1 MKIATAPVNWNNA
14 DAPDFREW
22 FPYPQIL
29 DLMVSAGYS
38 ATEWGMNMPSNVSQM
53 LTDLDERRVQL
64 LGGFVALELRNETK
78 LVSEIER
85 AIEVGLFFKSL
96 GAHLLIAADS
106 GDPFRLAQSGRVDPM
121 SGLKKHEWRNLT
133 SGLDQIGTRLRLE
146 GIKVVFHNHVGTYVE
161 TEAETAR
168 LLEETN
174 PDYVGWCFDCG
185 HIAYGGGDVFRLL
198 AKYGS
203 RVRHAHLKDVNAEVL
218 DEARARRWS
227 LADALKAFIF
237 SPLGKGNLDLLRVLE
252 ILRDQG
258 YNDWLV
264 VEQDTTPLDPT
275 AVARQNRISLEALL
289 DELGIE
295 QGRQNQ
301 GDDRNN
307 TEFPLSSRQESKD

>member
-22 FPYPQIL
+22 FPYPEIL
-29 DLMVSAGYS
+29 DLMVAAGYT
-38 ATEWGMNMPSNVSQM
+38 ATEWGMNMPSHVSQM
-53 LTDLDERRVQL
+53 LTDLNERHLRL
-64 LGGFVALELRNETK
+64 LGGFVALELRNEAK
-78 LVSEIER
+78 LTSEIER
-85 AIEVGLFFKSL
+85 ALELGRFFKSL
-96 GAHLLIAADS
+96 GAQLLIAADS
-106 GDPFRLAQSGRVDPM
+106 GDPFRLAQSGRVDPT
-121 SGLKKHEWRNLT
+121 SGLKKHEWHNLT
-133 SGLDQIGTRLRLE
+133 SGLDQIGNQLRLE
-146 GIKVVFHNHVGTYVE
+146 GVNVVFHNHVGTYVE

-218 DEARARRWS
+218 NEARTCRWN

-237 SPLGKGNLDLLRVLE
+237 SPLGEGNLDLRRVLE
-252 ILRDQG
+252 FLRDQG

-275 AVARQNRISLEALL
+275 TVARRNRTFLEALL

-295 QGRQNQ
+295 QGEKR
-301 GDDRNN
+301 GDHRND
-307 TEFPLSSRQESKD
+307 TEFPLAQS

>member
-29 DLMVSAGYS
+29 DLMVAAGYQ
-38 ATEWGMNMPSNVSQM
+38 ATEWGMNMPSHVAQM
-53 LTDLDERRVQL
+53 LTDLNERRLQL
-64 LGGFVALELRNETK
+64 LGGFVALELRSEAK
-78 LVSEIER
+78 LATEIER
-85 AIEVGLFFKSL
+85 AIEVGHFFKSL
-96 GAHLLIAADS
+96 GGQLLIAADS
-106 GDPFRLAQSGRVDPM
+106 GDPFRLAQAGRVDPT

-133 SGLDQIGTRLRLE
+133 SGLDQIGNRLRLE
-146 GIKVVFHNHVGTYVE
+146 GVKVVFHNHVGTYVE

-185 HIAYGGGDVFRLL
+185 HIAYGGADVFRLL
-198 AKYGS
+198 TKYGS
-203 RVRHAHLKDVNAEVL
+203 RVRHAHLKDINGEVL
-218 DEARARRWS
+218 NEARARQWS

-237 SPLGKGNLDLLRVLE
+237 SPLGKGNLDLRRVLE
-252 ILRDQG
+252 LLRDQG
-258 YNDWLV
+258 YHDWLV

-275 AVARQNRISLEALL
+275 TVARQNRTFLEALL

-295 QGRQNQ
+295 PGREKR
-301 GDDRNN
+301 GDHRDN
-307 TEFPLSSRQESKD
+307 TEFPLTQS